1 MFLLQN
7 VDLLGYIGVF
17 SRCDANPHRPQA
29 IHMNPTFNI
38 HRMSKPSGSA
48 LPLHSH
54 DEAQLTYAASGM
66 IQLHTEEG
74 VWLVPPQLAAWIP
87 AGVPHRLDIMTDA
100 DLWMVN
106 WQPTAIANWAPPDF
120 PDRAFASKVT
130 PLLRSLLAAS
140 IEDDPATVKAELMVR
155 LILLELSAVSD
166 APTYL
171 PMPRS
176 PVAKRVA
183 EIALGDY
190 RNRMDLNELASR
202 AATSVRTVSRL
213 FPAETGMTLKAWR
226 QRARIVRTMEQLARG
241 KSVAEVASDAGF
253 SSTAAFSFAFKQVAA
268 TTPGAFLCGPQHHK
282 QLA

>member
-1 MFLLQN
+1 
-7 VDLLGYIGVF
+7 
-17 SRCDANPHRPQA
+17 
-29 IHMNPTFNI
+29 MNPPFTI
-38 HRMSKPSGSA
+38 HRMTKPSGSA
-48 LPLHSH
+48 LPFHSH

-66 IQLHTEEG
+66 IQLHTDKG

-100 DLWMVN
+100 ELWMVN
-106 WQPTAIANWAPPDF
+106 WQPTAIADWAPPDF
-120 PDRAFASKVT
+120 PDRAFASRVT
-130 PLLRSLLAAS
+130 PLLRSLLAAA

-155 LILLELSAVSD
+155 LILLELSAVSN

-171 PMPRS
+171 PMPQS

-183 EIALGDY
+183 EIVIGDH
-190 RNRMDLNELASR
+190 RNRMDLNQLASR

-241 KSVAEVASDAGF
+241 KSVADVASDAGF
-253 SSTAAFSFAFKQVAA
+253 SSTAAFSFAFRQVTA
-268 TTPGAFLCGPQHHK
+268 TTPGTFLCAPED
-282 QLA
+282 

>member
-1 MFLLQN
+1 
-7 VDLLGYIGVF
+7 
-17 SRCDANPHRPQA
+17 
-29 IHMNPTFNI
+29 MNPTFNI

-54 DEAQLTYAASGM
+54 NEAQLTYAASGM
-66 IQLHTEEG
+66 IQLHTDEG
-74 VWLVPPQLAAWIP
+74 VWLVPPQRVAWIP
-87 AGVPHRLDIMTDA
+87 AGVPHRLGIMTDA
-100 DLWMVN
+100 ELWMVN

-120 PDRAFASKVT
+120 PDRAFASRVT
-130 PLLRSLLAAS
+130 PLLRSLLAAA
-140 IEDDPATVKAELMVR
+140 IEDDPATVKAELIVR

-171 PMPRS
+171 PTPRS

-183 EIALGDY
+183 EIALGDH

-241 KSVAEVASDAGF
+241 KSVAEVASEAGF
-253 SSTAAFSFAFKQVAA
+253 SSTAAFSFAFRQVTA
-268 TTPGAFLCGPQHHK
+268 TTPSAFLCEPEHDK

>member
-1 MFLLQN
+1 
-7 VDLLGYIGVF
+7 
-17 SRCDANPHRPQA
+17 
-29 IHMNPTFNI
+29 MNPTFNI

-253 SSTAAFSFAFKQVAA
+253 SSTAAFSFAFRQVTA
-268 TTPGAFLCGPQHHK
+268 TTPGAFLRGPQHHK